1 MLFGGAKW
9 GAARADWRWEYGGVS
24 LDFLHVPS
32 LWGASEIGPSGG
44 QTASQCSLVRSQRG
58 ALSLS
63 SLSLSIVH
71 VHVHVPPTPTL
82 LFFFLSLSHCFDL
95 LIMRDDQ
102 VSNFYPHVLRTVLVG
117 SQD

>member
-1 MLFGGAKW
+1 MYLRYGARPRLGLQVDKRRVNARSSVLEKGGRRK
-9 GAARADWRWEYGGVS
+9 R
-24 LDFLHVPS
+24 LL
-32 LWGASEIGPSGG
+32 
-44 QTASQCSLVRSQRG
+44 
-58 ALSLS
+58 

-82 LFFFLSLSHCFDL
+82 LFFFLSPSHCFDL
-95 LIMRDDQ
+95 LIMRDDK